1 MLLEQYEPYVLLPY
15 KITLLSN
22 FHCRLVIQRSVLLP
36 YKITLLSNIQH
47 IFKYVNIVLLPYK
60 ITLLSNTYPTL
71 LGNIDVLLP
80 YKITLLSNGQQFINI
95 VAAVLLPYK
104 ITLLSNVI
112 MLNDDDEKFYYLIK
126 LHYSQTTVRKRYKTM
141 QFYYLIKLH
150 YSQTERTEN
159 YVFKKFYYLIKLHYS
174 QTSNFEIMT
183 LLISAIIRQNPY
195 LYYITSFQYS
205 QSDNAHVCINYSFL
219 LTVKPIAVMA
229 VYAYQRKPAQQH
241 AFIQLICLLISQT
254 AAQSDN
260 KENALL

>member
-1 MLLEQYEPYVLLPY
+1 MYSISCATLLVLLPY

-22 FHCRLVIQRSVLLP
+22 PASSL
-36 YKITLLSNIQH
+36 T
-47 IFKYVNIVLLPYK
+47 
-60 ITLLSNTYPTL
+60 
-71 LGNIDVLLP
+71 
-80 YKITLLSNGQQFINI
+80 
-95 VAAVLLPYK
+95 A
-104 ITLLSNVI
+104 
-112 MLNDDDEKFYYLIK
+112 LNLFYYLIK
-126 LHYSQTTVRKRYKTM
+126 LHYSQTLYSAFCSSVR
-141 QFYYLIKLH
+141 
-150 YSQTERTEN
+150 
-159 YVFKKFYYLIKLHYS
+159 FYYLIKLHYS

-219 LTVKPIAVMA
+219 LAVKPIAVMA

>member
-1 MLLEQYEPYVLLPY
+1 M
-15 KITLLSN
+15 
-22 FHCRLVIQRSVLLP
+22 
-36 YKITLLSNIQH
+36 
-47 IFKYVNIVLLPYK
+47 
-60 ITLLSNTYPTL
+60 
-71 LGNIDVLLP
+71 
-80 YKITLLSNGQQFINI
+80 
-95 VAAVLLPYK
+95 
-104 ITLLSNVI
+104 
-112 MLNDDDEKFYYLIK
+112 FYYLIK
-126 LHYSQTTVRKRYKTM
+126 LHYSQTLLPSHNNLIL
-141 QFYYLIKLH
+141 FYYLIKLH
-150 YSQTERTEN
+150 YSQTPRTA
-159 YVFKKFYYLIKLHYS
+159 FATSTKFYYLIKLHYS

-219 LTVKPIAVMA
+219 LAVKPIAVMA